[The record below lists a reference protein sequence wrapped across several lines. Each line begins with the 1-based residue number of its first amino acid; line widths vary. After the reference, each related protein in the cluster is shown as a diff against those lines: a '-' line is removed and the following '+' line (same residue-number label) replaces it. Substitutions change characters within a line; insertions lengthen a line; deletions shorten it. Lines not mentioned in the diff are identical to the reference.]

1 MKRDYQDR
9 YIKIGLNIAY
19 YRKLR
24 GYTQYQLAD
33 KLEIEQPHLSR
44 IETASIGF
52 SFDLFFAIADALQV
66 PPYKLLELRELNQRV
81 F

>member
-1 MKRDYQDR
+1 MKKDYQDR

-66 PPYKLLELRELNQRV
+66 PPYKLLELRE
-81 F
+81 

>member
-66 PPYKLLELRELNQRV
+66 PPYKLLELRE
-81 F
+81 